1 MFKHISHWFSK
12 PKYHPKKVA
21 YRAQEIWWCSVP
33 SATDA
38 AAERPVLVF
47 RTLGTDTFW
56 GLPLTSRAN
65 TKEKPFYFLASLR
78 GAHRTAA
85 LSQMRMLRTDQL
97 IRKVGKISD
106 RQFASVNVAVMEF
119 LAETNPVRPARVR
132 RSIRKPVQL
141 RTPLPRTTRS
151 ALPFQPVYT
160 LKFR

>member
-12 PKYHPKKVA
+12 PKYHKKVA

-47 RTLGTDTFW
+47 RTLGTETFW
-56 GLPLTSRAN
+56 GLPLTSRAS
-65 TKEKPFYFLASLR
+65 TKEKPFYFLASLK
-78 GAHRTAA
+78 GVHRTAA
-85 LSQMRMLRTDQL
+85 LSQMRMLRSDQL
-97 IRKVGKISD
+97 LRKLGKISD

-119 LAETNPVRPARVR
+119 LAETNPVRPTRAVRPTRV
-132 RSIRKPVQL
+132 
-141 RTPLPRTTRS
+141 RTPLPRPALTPRS
-151 ALPFQPVYT
+151 FQPTYT